1 MKRGKGFDWAEART
15 RLARMRE
22 SPEQSPIASEQ
33 VKQRIFRE
41 RAKALARPLVEHQEA
56 TGEQILVLRLGA
68 TRYGI
73 PLANVVEVLTDSKIA
88 PAPGAPPEVRG
99 LIQVRGEVRAVWNLR
114 RLLGLAE
121 ANDEQSRTVL
131 LLKQPTREWGV
142 EIDEA
147 EDIRAAGR
155 DGREANRHGPAH
167 TLWTTADLITVLDVE
182 SLFRKV
188 MEGY

>member
-1 MKRGKGFDWAEART
+1 MRRSKGFDWAEART
-15 RLARMRE
+15 RLEGMRE
-22 SPEQSPIASEQ
+22 SLEQSPNAPEQ

-41 RAKALARPLVEHQEA
+41 RAEALARPLVEHQEA
-56 TGEQILVLRLGA
+56 TGEQIFVLRLGA

-73 PLANVVEVLTDSKIA
+73 PLANVAEVLTDSKIA
-88 PAPGAPPEVRG
+88 PAPGAPLEVRG

-121 ANDEQSRTVL
+121 VNEGQSRTVL
-131 LLKQPTREWGV
+131 LLKHGTREWGI

-155 DGREANRHGPAH
+155 DGRETNGHGPAH
-167 TLWTTADLITVLDVE
+167 ALWTTADLITVLDVE

-188 MEGY
+188 MEGF